1 MKYAFARDENR
12 IGAAD
17 FDPSFKVA
25 GEIAARIG
33 HFIKQFPWILDIMQL
48 LPDSAQT
55 AMQPEMAVYIKL
67 QEVSRTLRINL
78 NIFSYHVILQAN
90 CVKT

>member
-17 FDPSFKVA
+17 FDPSFKEA
-25 GEIAARIG
+25 GEIAARLG
-33 HFIKQFPWILDIMQL
+33 HFIKQFPWILDVMQF

-67 QEVSRTLRINL
+67 QKVSRIWRINP
-78 NIFSYHVILQAN
+78 NFPSYRSILYGYLR
-90 CVKT
+90 